1 MAAHDDE
8 KILVGLLRRNLRGGT
23 SVSRADC
30 PGPDVLA
37 AYYDRSLDAPE
48 TARWEM
54 HFSSCAHC
62 REELAA
68 LTRSE
73 APAERT
79 APPKWLGSWGI
90 LAPAAAALALLLVLV
105 VYRPWHKV
113 PTRTE
118 PAPQVASTSS
128 PGPSEETKELAENAA
143 PAPAPAKESDQK
155 KLHGAPPPSRAERV
169 GTGVGAGVAGGMPS
183 TSHRAAK
190 PAQKTAPATGA
201 EWIPKPAQPEAQEQG
216 DVTTSA
222 ASAQVAQAPAAP
234 SPPAAEPAPLESN
247 RATAASSAVKQHGE
261 SQNSDRFS
269 AAVRRGTQADAVG
282 RLRTLD
288 TRSLEVRI
296 PTPDRSVIWRAGQ
309 AGLVERS
316 EDGGKTWKGQITSAS
331 ADLLAGSAP
340 TPNVCWVVGR
350 GGTILLTTDG
360 ENWRKINS
368 PTDAD
373 LVAIHATNAKKA
385 TVEASD
391 GKRFRTEDSGVAWR
405 TK

>member
-8 KILVGLLRRNLRGGT
+8 KILAGLLRRNLRGGA
-23 SVSRADC
+23 SASGADC

-62 REELAA
+62 RGQLAA

-73 APAERT
+73 APAER
-79 APPKWLGSWGI
+79 AARPKWLRGWGI
-90 LAPAAAALALLLVLV
+90 LAPAAAALVLLLVLA
-105 VYRPWHKV
+105 VYRPWHRVATK
-113 PTRTE
+113 TE
-118 PAPQVASTSS
+118 PAPQVAATSS
-128 PGPSEETKELAENAA
+128 PSPSDETKELAENAA
-143 PAPAPAKESDQK
+143 STPAKAKEPHQK
-155 KLHGAPPPSRAERV
+155 NSYKSPPPSGAAGV
-169 GTGVGAGVAGGMPS
+169 GTGVAAGVAGSMPS
-183 TSHRAAK
+183 TSPGAAK
-190 PAQKTAPATGA
+190 APQKAAPATGA
-201 EWIPKPAQPEAQEQG
+201 AIPKLAQPEGQEQVE
-216 DVTTSA
+216 VTPGAT
-222 ASAQVAQAPAAP
+222 SAQVAQAPAAP
-234 SPPAAEPAPLESN
+234 SPPVAAPAPPQSTS
-247 RATAASSAVKQHGE
+247 ATAMSSTVLQQRGE
-261 SQNSDRFS
+261 SQNSNRS
-269 AAVRRGTQADAVG
+269 SVAVSGGAQAGALG
-282 RLRTLD
+282 RLRTLK

-296 PTPDRSVIWRAGQ
+296 PTPDPSVIWRAGE

-316 EDGGKTWKGQITSAS
+316 EDGGKTWKGQITSAN

-340 TPNVCWVVGR
+340 ASNICWVAGR

-360 ENWRKINS
+360 ENWRKMNS

-391 GKRFRTEDSGVAWR
+391 GKGFATEDGGVTWR
-405 TK
+405 AK

>member
-8 KILVGLLRRNLRGGT
+8 KILARLLRRNLRGGA
-23 SVSRADC
+23 SASGADC

-37 AYYDRSLDAPE
+37 AYYERSLDAPE
-48 TARWEM
+48 TARWEI

-62 REELAA
+62 REQLAG

-73 APAERT
+73 APAER
-79 APPKWLGSWGI
+79 AARPKWLWSWGI
-90 LAPAAAALALLLVLV
+90 LAPAAAALAILLALAIV
-105 VYRPWHKV
+105 RPWHKV
-113 PTRTE
+113 ATRTE
-118 PAPQVASTSS
+118 PTPQVATTTPPAS
-128 PGPSEETKELAENAA
+128 PSDETKELAKNTA
-143 PAPAPAKESDQK
+143 PAPVKVPHEKNVRKAPLAS
-155 KLHGAPPPSRAERV
+155 GAAGVDRS
-169 GTGVGAGVAGGMPS
+169 VGAGVAGGMSATSPGAVKPS
-183 TSHRAAK
+183 
-190 PAQKTAPATGA
+190 QKAAPATIA
-201 EWIPKPAQPEAQEQG
+201 KANPKPAQPEAQEQ
-216 DVTTSA
+216 DELATSA
-222 ASAQVAQAPAAP
+222 ASAQVAQTPAAP
-234 SPPAAEPAPLESN
+234 SRPASAPAPLGSTP
-247 RATAASSAVKQHGE
+247 ATAMSSRVSKQRE
-261 SQNSDRFS
+261 EAQNSHRSS
-269 AAVRRGTQADAVG
+269 AAVRGGAQADALG

-296 PTPDRSVIWRAGQ
+296 PTPDRSVIWRAGE

-340 TPNVCWVVGR
+340 APNVCWVVGR

-373 LVAIHATNAKKA
+373 LVGIHATNAKKA

-391 GKRFRTEDSGVAWR
+391 GTRFVTEDGGVTWR
-405 TK
+405 AK